1 MTKIDPDLAENPLI
15 FPDSDMLA
23 NTWDFMTLTDEQ
35 QSQYEGE
42 WADVISS

>member
-1 MTKIDPDLAENPLI
+1 MLDIDPALAENPLI

-23 NTWDFMTLTDEQ
+23 NTWDFMTLDDEQ
-35 QSQYEGE
+35 QQKYEGE